1 MSVPGRRGHPAAR
14 VVFLTVMFAFIG
26 LPLAMVVLESFAGS
40 AVTPWPPH
48 APSLTWYESAFA
60 YGPFWS
66 GLVLSAEIATA
77 ATLLSLVL
85 GTMAAYGIA
94 RHQFPGRRLLQTLFI
109 VPLSVPRIVIGFSLF
124 VIYVTLVPDFYGSDT
139 SVVLAHCLL
148 LLPFSVTIVGATLAN
163 LGPTAEE
170 AARDLGCTRLG
181 AFWKVTMPR
190 LRIALTAAA
199 VFAFITSF
207 DDVDTTIFLLAP
219 QRSTLPLQMFF
230 YVEQSDSPTVAAL
243 STLLI
248 AGSLIIVVI
257 AALLLRR
264 GGLPA
269 AVLAQPAVAPRPLV
283 ADAVSQAG
291 E

>member
-1 MSVPGRRGHPAAR
+1 MSVPGRRGHPVGR
-14 VVFLTVMFAFIG
+14 VVFLTVMFAFIC
-26 LPLAMVVLESFAGS
+26 LPLAMVVLESFTGS
-40 AVTPWPPH
+40 AAVPWPPH
-48 APSLTWYESAFA
+48 APSLSWYDSAFA

-77 ATLLSLVL
+77 ATIGSLLL
-85 GTMAAYGIA
+85 GTMAAYAIA
-94 RHQFPGRRLLQTLFI
+94 RHQFPGRGVLQVLFL

-124 VIYVTLVPDFYGSDT
+124 VLYVTLVPNFYGSDT

-170 AARDLGCTRLG
+170 AARDLGCTRFG
-181 AFWKVTMPR
+181 AFWKVTLPR
-190 LRIALTAAA
+190 LRIALVAAA

-243 STLLI
+243 STILI
-248 AGSLIIVVI
+248 AGSLTIVVV
-257 AALLLRR
+257 AALVLRK
-264 GGLPA
+264 GGLPT
-269 AVLAQPAVAPRPLV
+269 AVLARPAADRRLPV
-283 ADAVSQAG
+283 ADPVP
-291 E
+291 